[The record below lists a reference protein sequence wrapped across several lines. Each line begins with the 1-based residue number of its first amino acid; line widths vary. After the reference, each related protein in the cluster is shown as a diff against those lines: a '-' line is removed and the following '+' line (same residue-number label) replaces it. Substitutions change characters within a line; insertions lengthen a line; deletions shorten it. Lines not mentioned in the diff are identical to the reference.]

1 MIRINLMPFRAAREK
16 EIIQKQLSIFLLLI
30 LFIIIALVYY
40 DISFQQKIIVLKGKV
55 AQFTDEKNKF
65 DKKVRKVNKIK
76 KQIKN
81 YNQKISIIG
90 DLETLRRK
98 QVLFFNALPEILVPD
113 KMWLTNLQ
121 YFKNR
126 VNLKGIALDN
136 KTVADF
142 MINIEKSGFFNIVN
156 LNQTAQVKIGSKLDL
171 KKFEIVNINV
181 PLEIKSVTMHEQEM

>member
-1 MIRINLMPFRAAREK
+1 MKHSE
-16 EIIQKQLSIFLLLI
+16 ES
-30 LFIIIALVYY
+30 
-40 DISFQQKIIVLKGKV
+40 
-55 AQFTDEKNKF
+55 KF
-65 DKKVRKVNKIK
+65 F
-76 KQIKN
+76 
-81 YNQKISIIG
+81 
-90 DLETLRRK
+90 
-98 QVLFFNALPEILVPD
+98 FFNALPEILVPD

>member
-16 EIIQKQLSIFLLLI
+16 EIIRKQLSIFLLLI
-30 LFIIIALVYY
+30 LLIIIALVYY
-40 DISFQQKIIVLKGKV
+40 DISFQQKIIVLRGKV

-98 QVLFFNALPEILVPD
+98 QVLFF
-113 KMWLTNLQ
+113 
-121 YFKNR
+121 
-126 VNLKGIALDN
+126 
-136 KTVADF
+136 
-142 MINIEKSGFFNIVN
+142 
-156 LNQTAQVKIGSKLDL
+156 
-171 KKFEIVNINV
+171 
-181 PLEIKSVTMHEQEM
+181 